1 LTACAKKNYNGQIIP
16 RVQGSRLILFAA
28 FRILFVVLLTLFWS
42 VPVLLLSSLDPYAER
57 SARLIRFWAKGNLW
71 GCGVKVRVRG
81 LERLDPRHA
90 YIFMSN
96 HQSQFDILAL
106 MAVLDTFQL
115 RWVAKQELRKVP
127 VLGLC
132 MQRTH
137 QILVD
142 RESHAQAVATIRRV
156 KELLNAGISVLF
168 FPEGTRSKD
177 GQLLPFKPGGFAV
190 AVQTGVPVVP
200 VTVNGSRAIMPSGDW
215 KIRAGKI
222 EIVFSEPIQI
232 DPHLKKKMA
241 REELLL
247 KVQQAIAANHH
258 PDLRSVTPAGASLV
272 VPSSAPEQ
280 PTL

>member
-1 LTACAKKNYNGQIIP
+1 
-16 RVQGSRLILFAA
+16 LILIAA
-28 FRILFVVLLTLFWS
+28 FRILFVVWHTLFWS

-71 GCGVKVRVRG
+71 VCGVRVRVRG
-81 LERLDPRHA
+81 LERLDPHNA
-90 YIFMSN
+90 YLFMSN

-106 MAVLDTFQL
+106 MAALDAFQL

-142 RESHAQAVATIRRV
+142 RESRAQAVATIRRV

-190 AVQTGVPVVP
+190 AVETGVPVVP
-200 VTVNGSRAIMPSGDW
+200 VTVNGSRTIMPSGDW
-215 KIRAGKI
+215 KIRAGEI
-222 EIVFSEPIQI
+222 EIVLSKPIQI
-232 DPHLKKKMA
+232 DPHLNKKTA
-241 REELLL
+241 REDLRM
-247 KVQQAIAANHH
+247 KVQRAIAANHH
-258 PDLRSVTPAGASLV
+258 SDLPSAPPVDSPLV
-272 VPSSAPEQ
+272 VPSSAPER
-280 PTL
+280 PTS